1 MINIEIE
8 SVVREAAPQLKVI
21 VIEADV
27 KNSNTSDELW
37 QLLCATAADIR
48 GKYALSDVNKRP
60 GIAATRQA
68 YKALGKDPN
77 RYRPSAD
84 ALCRRAV
91 KGMGLY
97 RIDTLVDLINV
108 LSMQSGYSIG
118 GFDADKISGNLLRLG
133 RGEENEPFCGIGRG
147 VLNIEGLPVYR
158 DAVGGIGTPTSDE
171 ERTKLTLSTCKLLMC
186 INVYGEEMPLQETI
200 DLAHSLLTGYASAEN
215 ITTRII

>member
-1 MINIEIE
+1 MLNIEIE
-8 SVVREAAPQLKVI
+8 NVVRQAAPQLKVV

-27 KNSNTSDELW
+27 KNSNTSEELW
-37 QLLCATAADIR
+37 QLLCDTAAEIR
-48 GKYALSDVNKRP
+48 ENYELSEINKRI

-91 KGMGLY
+91 KGMELY

-108 LSMQSGYSIG
+108 LSMKSGYSIG
-118 GFDADKISGNLLRLG
+118 GFDVDKIDGNNLRLG
-133 RGEENEPFCGIGRG
+133 RGDADELFHGIGRG
-147 VLNIEGLPVYR
+147 VLNIDGLPVYR
-158 DAVGGIGTPTSDE
+158 DATGGIGTPTSDE
-171 ERTKLTLSTCKLLMC
+171 ERTKLSLDTRKLLMC
-186 INVYGEEMPLQETI
+186 INVYGEEMPIQETI
-200 DLAHSLLTGYASAEN
+200 DLAHSLLIKYAGAEN